1 MEKTCKSKTNQ
12 QEGEAQVADQQQEKQ
27 LFVATCF
34 ASKHASDCWLIDSGC
49 TNHMTNDENLF
60 KQIDKSSVS
69 KVRIGN
75 GDYNPVKG
83 KGIVAIEG
91 NSGIKLISDVLF
103 VPEIDQNLLSVGQLL
118 EKGYS
123 VVFKDK
129 HCSIS
134 DPVGLEIFTIK
145 MKGKSFSLDWM
156 EEESAAFPS
165 IANQTELWYKRLGHF
180 NQATLVQM

>member
-1 MEKTCKSKTNQ
+1 MEKICKSKTNL
-12 QEGEAQVADQQQEKQ
+12 QEDEAQVADQQQEEQ

-34 ASKHASDCWLIDSGC
+34 ASKHSSDYWLIDSGC

-60 KQIDKSSVS
+60 KQLDKCSVS

-75 GDYNPVKG
+75 GEYIPVKG
-83 KGIVAIEG
+83 KGTVAIEG

-123 VVFKDK
+123 FVFKDK
-129 HCSIS
+129 LCSIS
-134 DPVGLEIFTIK
+134 DPAGLEIFTVK
-145 MKGKSFSLDWM
+145 MKGKSFSLD
-156 EEESAAFPS
+156 
-165 IANQTELWYKRLGHF
+165 
-180 NQATLVQM
+180 